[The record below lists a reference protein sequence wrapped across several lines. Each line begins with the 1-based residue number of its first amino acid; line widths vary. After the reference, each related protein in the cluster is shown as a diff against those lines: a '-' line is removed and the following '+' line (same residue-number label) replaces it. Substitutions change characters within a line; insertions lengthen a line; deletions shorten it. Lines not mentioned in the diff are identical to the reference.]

1 MLKIQEDST
10 IISQYKLFTEKY
22 TLIFKYIFNIY
33 ISINFEI
40 DSEIFKF
47 VKHPRDLAIIL
58 ILEENYSVEN
68 CVSFSFTI
76 KKKKKNRMKRDYK
89 IARLYDTV

>member
-10 IISQYKLFTEKY
+10 IISQYKLFTKKY

-58 ILEENYSVEN
+58 ILEENYS

>member
-10 IISQYKLFTEKY
+10 IISQLFTEKY

-47 VKHPRDLAIIL
+47 VKHPRDLAYNFNSRREL
-58 ILEENYSVEN
+58 LRRKL
-68 CVSFSFTI
+68 CVVFVYYK

>member
-58 ILEENYSVEN
+58 ILEEDYFVEN

-76 KKKKKNRMKRDYK
+76 KKKKKKK
-89 IARLYDTV
+89 